1 MISLGTIFIV
11 NDPEF
16 KRAMK
21 RAKYVYNEHTLQYE
35 KLRLTPAEKL
45 TRFSKIFVSILVCSG
60 AIFGIAFKYFPTPKE
75 KSLERE
81 TQQMAFHYENMKTDF
96 LQIAEDLNQLQR
108 KDADVH
114 RMIFGLDPIDDAV
127 WNGGVG
133 GHKKY
138 STLENF
144 SNTGEMITESLENV
158 DKLKRKIELQRESLD
173 MLFKMASAKEKKLA
187 SIPSIK
193 PVVEDKLKRKI
204 KHLSGYG
211 IRLHPVHKVKKF
223 HKGIDFT
230 APKGT
235 AIQAT
240 GNGTVIRV
248 EKKKRGY
255 GHNVVIDHGYGYTTL
270 YAHMKTINVKKGEK
284 VNKGQKIGEIG
295 STGTSTAPHL
305 HYEVRINGRAVNPID
320 YCLDGLSPTEYK
332 ELVSKA
338 QEENQSFD

>member
-1 MISLGTIFIV
+1 
-11 NDPEF
+11 
-16 KRAMK
+16 MK
-21 RAKYVYNEHTLQYE
+21 QEKYVYNEQTLQYE
-35 KLRLTPAEKL
+35 KHRLAPGEKL
-45 TRFSKIFVSILVCSG
+45 ARFAKIFGSVAVCSII
-60 AIFGIAFKYFPTPKE
+60 IFGIAYKYFPTPKE
-75 KSLERE
+75 KALQRE
-81 TQQMAFHYENMKTDF
+81 NQQMVYHFDNLKNNFSEIATD
-96 LQIAEDLNQLQR
+96 LDQLQR

-133 GHKKY
+133 GHNKY
-138 STLENF
+138 SMLDNF
-144 SNTGEMITESLENV
+144 ENTGEMISESLEDV
-158 DKLKRKIELQRESLD
+158 DKLKRKMDIQRESLD
-173 MLFKMASAKEKKLA
+173 MLFEMASAKEKKLA

-230 APKGT
+230 APRGT

-270 YAHMKTINVKKGEK
+270 YAHMKTISVKKGEK
-284 VNKGQKIGEIG
+284 VKKGHKIGEIG

-305 HYEVRINGRAVNPID
+305 HYEVRINGKAVNPID

-332 ELVSKA
+332 ELVLKA
-338 QEENQSFD
+338 SEENQSFD